1 MKPTSSRAQVHAC
14 LVDLRTTRQ
23 AMIRAGDLGSAVLG
37 IASELG
43 FLKAVARESQLM
55 AECVSTQASQQADLD
70 HEDSLVQ

>member
-1 MKPTSSRAQVHAC
+1 MTGSHAGGPVEADQLARAGPRMP
-14 LVDLRTTRQ
+14 VDLRTTRQ

-55 AECVSTQASQQADLD
+55 AECVSTQAS
-70 HEDSLVQ
+70 